1 MTSSPVLP
9 PTIILSHTQMGENV
23 GAAARAMKNFGL
35 TDLRL
40 IAPKFEWPNDRA
52 QILASGAGDIL
63 ERTRLYPTASDALAD
78 VQLVFATTAR
88 GRDVSREILT
98 PAEAAARLRA
108 ASDGGQKTAILFG
121 GERAGLDNDEI
132 SLCDALITIPTAP
145 LPQVKATELKAGS
158 LNLGQA
164 VLLLGY
170 EWLKSA
176 DATPPS
182 RIRNSMAAPASRQE
196 LIDLF
201 EHLERELDAAGF
213 FFPPAKKGT
222 MVRNIRAMILSSRL
236 TDQQART
243 IRGMIV
249 ALVRNKYR
257 GKKA

>member
-1 MTSSPVLP
+1 MPQSNPSPA
-9 PTIILSHTQMGENV
+9 IILSHTQMGENV

-35 TDLRL
+35 SKLHL
-40 IAPKFEWPNDRA
+40 IAPKMEWPNDRA

-63 ERTRLYPTASDALAD
+63 DATRIHADAPAALAD
-78 VQLVFATTAR
+78 FQLVLATTAR
-88 GRDVSREILT
+88 GRDVLREILT
-98 PAEAAARLRA
+98 PAEAAARLRQASA
-108 ASDGGQKTAILFG
+108 AGLKTAILFG
-121 GERAGLDNDEI
+121 GERAGLENEEI

-145 LPQVKATELKAGS
+145 VASIKESELKMSS

-176 DATPPS
+176 DTT
-182 RIRNSMAAPASRQE
+182 PASRTRPSIAVPAPRQE

-201 EHLERELDAAGF
+201 EHLERELDAGGF
-213 FFPPAKKGT
+213 FFPPAKKGA
-222 MVRNIRAMILSSRL
+222 MVRNIRAMILRLGL

-257 GKKA
+257 GTP